1 MCRPSKA
8 ELQARRRTVGQQ
20 PPPSSTGNTT
30 TAAKP
35 GETTTQRSHP
45 PPEQRAAHPVAM
57 PVNSDGVAQFDP
69 LLAAD
74 QVAPWPARQPKANR
88 EHVTTARLA
97 LG

>member
-1 MCRPSKA
+1 VCRPSKA

-20 PPPSSTGNTT
+20 PPSSSTGITT

-35 GETTTQRSHP
+35 GKTTTQRSHP
-45 PPEQRAAHPVAM
+45 PPEQRPAHPVAM
-57 PVNSDGVAQFDP
+57 PVDSDGVAHFDP
-69 LLAAD
+69 LLTAD
-74 QVAPWPARQPKANR
+74 QVARGLRQPKANR